1 MILYIIGEG
10 EKKNKRIILQSAI
23 FVFSSSF
30 IFCWYENEKK
40 TQCDIYLSK
49 MPGAF
54 DQQGQYSNY
63 NEIRTSFK
71 EKDAA
76 ELFK

>member
-1 MILYIIGEG
+1 
-10 EKKNKRIILQSAI
+10 
-23 FVFSSSF
+23 
-30 IFCWYENEKK
+30 
-40 TQCDIYLSK
+40 